1 MSIFDNHARTWDD
14 NPIHWERSEAI
25 EKNIIDLVPV
35 KHSMRALEYGAG
47 TGILSFLLADKF
59 SEITLMDNSSE
70 MVQVMHEKVQKSG
83 LLQLKPVFFD
93 LEHSTYKGS
102 KFDFVYSQM
111 VLHHVSNTA
120 QLIKKFSEMLNPGGY
135 LAIADL
141 FSEDGSFHGVGFEG
155 HKGFDLAVMKAE
167 IEEYEFTHLASR
179 NCYTIKKI
187 ITDKEKEFPVF
198 IMIASKSGL

>member
-25 EKNIIDLVPV
+25 AKNIIDLVPI

-59 SEITLMDNSSE
+59 SEITLMDNSFG

-83 LLQLKPVFFD
+83 LLHLKPVFFD
-93 LEHSTYKGS
+93 LEHSDYKGS

-120 QLIKKFSEMLNPGGY
+120 QLIKKFSEMLNPEGY

-141 FSEDGSFHGVGFEG
+141 FSEDGSFHGEDFEG

-167 IEEYEFTHLASR
+167 IEECGFTHLASR